1 MSKKVQ
7 PTETDGLSRR
17 RFLTTAAAGV
27 SAIAVGTVLGACQ
40 SSTAPEA
47 AATAPAATPA
57 AGKPKKDSYKMAF
70 VQIQP
75 HTVSTAWGEGIK
87 EVADV
92 QGNVKFEVLDGQNKA
107 DIQISLMDTAI
118 SGGVDAIFLQPID
131 SVGLAPS
138 IKKAN
143 EAGIPVITLNIDATE
158 PHAAHVEMNHYYGA
172 IEIAKKMGEMMG
184 GKGQVA
190 ILNAPPGILIRDL
203 RTNGFV
209 DGMKANYPDI
219 KIVADQVADWQR
231 KKAQEVFT
239 AILAANPDVTGVY
252 GVNDSMALGA
262 SDVAKS
268 KGMLDKMVIF
278 GNDGEK
284 DALEAI
290 EKGELSGTQYTDV
303 WQQGRFAAALA
314 IGLITGGVSAQ
325 AFGAQGH
332 LLMPYVIATKDNVG
346 GIAPQQ
352 RW

>member
-1 MSKKVQ
+1 MNKKIQ
-7 PTETDGLSRR
+7 PTNDQQTGLSRR
-17 RFLTTAAAGV
+17 RFLTNTAAGV
-27 SAIAVGTVLGACQ
+27 SAIAFGTMLSAYQ
-40 SSTAPEA
+40 SSEASASAALAPKA
-47 AATAPAATPA
+47 Q
-57 AGKPKKDSYKMAF
+57 KDSYNMVF
-70 VQIQP
+70 IQIQP
-75 HTVSTAWGEGIK
+75 HTVSTAWGQGIK

-107 DIQISLMDTAI
+107 DTQISLMDTAI
-118 SGGVDAIFLQPID
+118 SQAVDVIFLQPID

-138 IKKAN
+138 IKKAT
-143 EAGIPVITLNIDATE
+143 EAGIPIITLNIDATE
-158 PHAAHVEMNHYYGA
+158 PHAAHVEMNHYLGA
-172 IEIAKKMGEMMG
+172 VDIAKKMGEMMG
-184 GKGQVA
+184 GKGKVA

-209 DGMKANYPDI
+209 EGMKANYPNI
-219 KIVADQVADWQR
+219 KIAADQVADWSR

-239 AILAANPDVTGVY
+239 AILAANPDITGVY

-262 SDVAKS
+262 ADVAKS
-268 KGMLDKMVIF
+268 KGILDKIVIF

-314 IGLITGGVSAQ
+314 IGLATGGVSAQ
-325 AFGAQGH
+325 AFGTQGH
-332 LLMPYVIATKDNVG
+332 LLMPYIIATKDTVG
-346 GIAPQQ
+346 GILPQQ